1 VKVCSSP
8 GCPTL
13 TRTTYCRKHTRDK
26 RRASDRRRPNA
37 RQRGYDSHW
46 RKTRSD
52 FLRTYPVCQ
61 HPEGCLAPATDVHH
75 LDGQGPK
82 GPQGHDWLNLQ
93 GLCHSHHSQ
102 ATAREQP
109 GGFNA

>member
-52 FLRTYPVCQ
+52 FLRTYP
-61 HPEGCLAPATDVHH
+61 
-75 LDGQGPK
+75 GQGPK